1 VNRLPILTRFVLGQ
15 LIGKG
20 PLRDALS
27 AHELDHALSTLRG
40 NWLGSVVLCRA
51 PVALGIIA
59 LEFFVVASLAVG
71 GLLFLAGLAEAL
83 GAFDQQRVTVRPGM
97 LRNNRRNWNTAT
109 LRKVG

>member
-20 PLRDALS
+20 PLRDARS
-27 AHELDHALSTLRG
+27 ANELHHEMSALRG

-59 LEFFVVASLAVG
+59 LDFFVVAFRVVG
-71 GLLFLAGLAEAL
+71 GLPLLGGLAEAL